1 VVDLGQFIDDCRQ
14 IAQECTRDRSSR
26 AVSDPTA
33 TPTCCGIQPGSSWP
47 IRVWILGRCNTISAT
62 RTSSIRFDIAN
73 FLPNGFAISGRI
85 REHLAARGSRE
96 AASVSPRSRASAF
109 DESPIFSRP
118 ASIRSPERCATTGKH
133 LPCGY
138 RDEAGLAFC
147 ERVLARR
154 HPKSSAVE
162 SRNLRKHN
170 KRTPPPTTA

>member
-118 ASIRSPERCATTGKH
+118 ASIRSPERCA
-133 LPCGY
+133 LPYSHGHN
-138 RDEAGLAFC
+138 RLA
-147 ERVLARR
+147 EWLQYQVQ
-154 HPKSSAVE
+154 PGPMQPVSSAVWPAFWDQVS
-162 SRNLRKHN
+162 SRI
-170 KRTPPPTTA
+170 